1 MLWVIEPWQEMLLGK
16 ALLHELLK
24 REPLCVIDN
33 PTALANT
40 LPTLINMIEDGWVVE
55 VEKKERVRYR
65 GEELAWELVGW
76 FRFVVI
82 INGITTSVLL
92 YRSA

>member
-33 PTALANT
+33 PTALANA
-40 LPTLINMIEDGWVVE
+40 LPTLIDMIEDGWVVE
-55 VEKKERVRYR
+55 VGRKEWVRYR
-65 GEELAWELVGW
+65 GEELVGW
-76 FRFVVI
+76 FRLVVI
-82 INGITTSVLL
+82 VNGAITGVLL
-92 YRSA
+92 YR